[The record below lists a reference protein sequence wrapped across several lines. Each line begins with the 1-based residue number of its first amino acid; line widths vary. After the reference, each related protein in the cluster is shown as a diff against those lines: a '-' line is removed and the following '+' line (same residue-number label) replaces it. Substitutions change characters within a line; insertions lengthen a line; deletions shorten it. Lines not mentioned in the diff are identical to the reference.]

1 MTTIL
6 ITGGLGAVG
15 APLAQEL
22 QRRGHSVWVC
32 DLPHS
37 EGPNYIRCDVSDFRQ
52 LQRVF
57 ERIDFELVYHL
68 AAEFGRWNG
77 EDYYEKVWLSN
88 AIGTKNILRAQ
99 EQRRFRMV
107 FTSSSE
113 VYGDWGDIMT
123 EDVLMKYPIRQMND
137 YAISKW
143 VNEMQIMNSAD
154 RFGTE
159 TVRVRLFNTYGPGE
173 YYSEYRSVVCQF
185 VYRALHN
192 LPYTVYLDHHRTS
205 SYIDDTVR
213 TMANIAEPERFKS
226 GEAYNIAG
234 DEYHDIKSL
243 SDMILN
249 CLGKDDRHVSY
260 VPLEAHN
267 TRDKKAD
274 TSKAV
279 RDLDHH
285 STVPLSVGIQY
296 TINWQKEVYH
306 CDIDNRGRSGPWGLP
321 KSHAL
326 ARLYHRQPVLA
337 RSQRPQYGGGQR
349 LYALLGRCV
358 CGARRQEHG
367 PQHHAHGRADRGHA
381 CPTGNRIAQR
391 PQYVAIRPPP
401 ALYLCR
407 RPV

>member
-6 ITGGLGAVG
+6 VTGGLGAVG
-15 APLAQEL
+15 APLAREL
-22 QRRGHSVWVC
+22 ARRGHVVWVC
-32 DLPHS
+32 DLPHA
-37 EGPNYIRCDVSDFRQ
+37 EGPNYVRCDVGDYRQ

-57 ERIDFELVYHL
+57 DKTDFDLVYHL

-77 EDYYEKVWLSN
+77 EDYYEKLWVSN
-88 AIGTKNILRAQ
+88 AIGMKNILRIQ
-99 EQRRFRMV
+99 EQRKFRMV

-113 VYGDWGDIMT
+113 VYGDWTDTMS
-123 EDVLMKYPIRQMND
+123 EAVMMEYPIRQMND

-154 RFGTE
+154 RFATE

-213 TMANIAEPERFKS
+213 TMANIATPGRFRP
-226 GEAYNIAG
+226 GEVYNIAG

-243 SDMILN
+243 SDIILG
-249 CLGKDDRHVSY
+249 CLGKEDSLVKYIRF
-260 VPLEAHN
+260 EAHN

-274 TSKAV
+274 IGKAV

-285 STVPLSVGIQY
+285 STLPLSLGIQR
-296 TINWQKEVYH
+296 TIDWQKEVYH
-306 CDIDNRGRSGPWGLP
+306 CG
-321 KSHAL
+321 
-326 ARLYHRQPVLA
+326 
-337 RSQRPQYGGGQR
+337 
-349 LYALLGRCV
+349 
-358 CGARRQEHG
+358 
-367 PQHHAHGRADRGHA
+367 
-381 CPTGNRIAQR
+381 
-391 PQYVAIRPPP
+391 
-401 ALYLCR
+401 
-407 RPV
+407 